1 MFWLEVSY
9 KKINQLFEITLRL
22 KPNSCYIFGW
32 EECVG
37 GMGGGRGRKCLAD
50 YFLYFVLLYI
60 H

>member
-37 GMGGGRGRKCLAD
+37 GMGGGKREEMSR
-50 YFLYFVLLYI
+50 
-60 H
+60 